1 MLDAAERLAA
11 ERGLAALTVQAV
23 QEAAGQRNKSAVQY
37 HFGGRQGLV
46 DALVAARM
54 APTNERRTAML
65 LALGADPST
74 RELVE
79 ALVVPLVESVQG
91 RRPSYWAR
99 FLVQA
104 IGDPTTGLAA
114 LAAVDDRAIQAA
126 QSRLEARLTHLPPAV
141 RTLRVQS
148 IFGYTCVALAAYEV
162 GALPP
167 ELTGD
172 ALAVEIVDAC
182 CGLVDAPT
190 SADHPLAATA
200 TAHSTA
206 TPTTTPAA
214 HSTATPTTTNEDHP

>member
-1 MLDAAERLAA
+1 MPDAAEQMIDAAERLVA

-46 DALVAARM
+46 NALVAARM
-54 APTNERRTAML
+54 APTNERRTSML
-65 LALGADPST
+65 LALGPDPST

-79 ALVVPLVESVQG
+79 VLVLPLIESVRG

-104 IGDPTTGLAA
+104 IGDPATGLAA
-114 LAAVDDRAIQAA
+114 LAAVDDQALQVS
-126 QSRLEARLTHLPPAV
+126 QSRLEARLGHLSPAV

-148 IFGYTCVALAAYEV
+148 IFGYSCVALAAFEV
-162 GALPP
+162 GALPAG
-167 ELTGD
+167 LTDD
-172 ALAVEIVDAC
+172 ALSIEIVDAC

-190 SADHPLAATA
+190 SVHHPLS
-200 TAHSTA
+200 STHQ
-206 TPTTTPAA
+206 TT
-214 HSTATPTTTNEDHP
+214 EKD